1 MFNLQS
7 GSYRQSF
14 PARDQRA
21 NIKSETKLH
30 PSLQSNNTKH
40 TKAVTGLAI
49 DGLNQVVVSCGLDGK
64 IKVSNRRTC
73 IFVAVLT
80 WNLEKHSFGT
90 SLLESSLM
98 NSIGIL

>member
-14 PARDQRA
+14 PTRDQRA

-30 PSLQSNNTKH
+30 PNLQSNNTKH

-80 WNLEKHSFGT
+80 WNLGT
-90 SLLESSLM
+90 T
-98 NSIGIL
+98 